1 MLLAGLQKTSLIDY
15 PGKISCVLFTTG
27 CNFICPYCHN
37 AALARGEYPSGIE
50 LNAVLG
56 FLKSR
61 RGLLDGVTIT
71 GGEPTLSS
79 GIVALCRAVKS
90 LGYPLKLDTNGS
102 RPEILE
108 QILSQDL
115 ADYIAMDIK
124 APLDAYAPFNPNPKV
139 LPKLMASIRII
150 MAAAPSYEFRTTCVR
165 PFINAS
171 AIETIAQTIRGA
183 RCFVLQT
190 FKRPSECL
198 DPTFARNADPTIG
211 ATTMQ
216 RYQSLARPLVERC
229 IIR

>member
-1 MLLAGLQKTSLIDY
+1 MLLAGLQKSSFIDY

-37 AALARGEYPSGIE
+37 APLARGEYPSGIE
-50 LNAVLG
+50 LSVVLD

-71 GGEPTLSS
+71 GGEPTVTS
-79 GIVALCRAVKS
+79 GIVELCRAVKA

-108 QILSQDL
+108 QILSQHL
-115 ADYIAMDIK
+115 ADSIAMDIK
-124 APLDAYAPFNPNPKV
+124 APLKAYGPFNPSPEI
-139 LPKLMASIRII
+139 LPRLMASIRII
-150 MAAAPSYEFRTTCVR
+150 MATAPSYEFRTTCVR
-165 PFINAS
+165 PFINAG

-183 RCFVLQT
+183 QCFVLQT

-198 DPTFARNADPTIG
+198 DPAFARHADPTIG
-211 ATTMQ
+211 AAAMQ
-216 RYQSLARPLVERC
+216 RYQALVRPLVERC